1 MSAAVMMAQRRM
13 EAKIQPPVAEMF
25 ALETNLGTP
34 AEVALGAGLTV
45 SLSMMRSVIDL
56 YLPDDPE
63 QRVQM
68 LDRLQGDVLHEAIKM
83 FKGMKH
89 PAAS

>member
-45 SLSMMRSVIDL
+45 SLSMIRSVIEL
-56 YLPDDPE
+56 YLPDDPISRIHML
-63 QRVQM
+63 QR
-68 LDRLQGDVLHEAIKM
+68 LHSDLYTEMGAM
-83 FKGMKH
+83 FEDMRIAGQQ
-89 PAAS
+89 